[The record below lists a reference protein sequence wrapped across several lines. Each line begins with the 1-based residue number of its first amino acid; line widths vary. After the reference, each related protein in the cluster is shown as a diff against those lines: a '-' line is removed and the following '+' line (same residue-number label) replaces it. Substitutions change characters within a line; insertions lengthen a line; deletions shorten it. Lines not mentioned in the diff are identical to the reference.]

1 MTQTRRV
8 IQERQVTDLFENELK
23 HVIQPDDVLLNLAQL
38 HSAALVQNFQPF
50 TRYPNLTRDVLIR
63 TAIRNRHILEG
74 SPVAE
79 DIVPP
84 ANTDQF
90 SRLPSPNEHPTPTN
104 SLSAPPVHHN
114 QAASSDVVL
123 PAQSSRKRSRTN
135 TMSEST
141 HDKRVRSEPA
151 HPQTNTSMYCFLY
164 EDDSR
169 NDKVFR
175 SIHCI
180 YSRRSKHI
188 LIPN

>member
-38 HSAALVQNFQPF
+38 HSAALVQNFQPS

-84 ANTDQF
+84 ANPDQF

-164 EDDSR
+164 EDDSP

>member
-38 HSAALVQNFQPF
+38 HSAALVQNFQPS

-84 ANTDQF
+84 ANPDQF
-90 SRLPSPNEHPTPTN
+90 SRLPSPNEHSTPTN
-104 SLSAPPVHHN
+104 SLSIPPVHHN

-123 PAQSSRKRSRTN
+123 PAQSSQKRSRTN

-164 EDDSR
+164 EDDSP